1 MGCFAMLSNRCIKEA
16 QNKVC
21 EGVRAVSSTNPQ
33 KWCQEWT
40 ICEGPYWTETQEKP
54 RRVES
59 KMDEYWDNK
68 DECSG
73 IKIQS
78 KNSSE

>member
-1 MGCFAMLSNRCIKEA
+1 MLSNRCIKEA
-16 QNKVC
+16 QNNVC

-33 KWCQEWT
+33 KWYQELT
-40 ICEGPYWTETQEKP
+40 ICEGPYWRETQEKL
-54 RRVES
+54 RRVKQ
-59 KMDEYWDNK
+59 KMDKYWDNK

-73 IKIQS
+73 IQIQS